1 MSDTKPNN
9 VFQNASPEMRKELFD
24 ILSNLRDDS
33 GNFINS
39 SSQSLLFQILNDL
52 FSGVDEGIDLSNI
65 TPEQIKALQAALSVL
80 LDEIA
85 LSKILGGDNE
95 KIIELILH
103 SLVNSVSK
111 SEKKRR
117 EKEEHLVEEKKLK
130 ELKILLEKTIDYEKY
145 KVTNPNKLAGETTL
159 ENVINNLNVG
169 GSDLAKRHEGG
180 ELLNKSFVEKLGLEG
195 KGGGGIGM

>member
-159 ENVINNLNVG
+159 ENVINNLNG
-169 GSDLAKRHEGG
+169 FKILHI
-180 ELLNKSFVEKLGLEG
+180 NYSFIL
-195 KGGGGIGM
+195 